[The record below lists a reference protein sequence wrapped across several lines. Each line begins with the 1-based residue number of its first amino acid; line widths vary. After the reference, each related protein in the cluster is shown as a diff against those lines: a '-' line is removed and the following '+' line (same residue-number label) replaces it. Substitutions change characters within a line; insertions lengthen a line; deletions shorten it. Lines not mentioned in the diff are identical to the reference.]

1 MSVKHKLL
9 QAAAGA
15 NTGDNAW
22 FSVLE
27 TETTGSGVGTKKI
40 SLDSAGNIYA
50 VGRWQSSYF
59 LVKYNKFGDVLW
71 EKNAAPLQLD
81 CVAIN
86 SEDDVIVGGTDDS
99 RFYLAKLNSDGNF
112 IWQTRYA
119 PQNFAKFTDIA
130 IDPLDDDICATG
142 YEAGFNNQK
151 DTTVMRFDTDGN
163 LLVRKVKDKGTDT
176 SHYMSTNPAIA
187 ANSRSEMIS
196 ATYHGGFLST
206 GVGAILTVLG
216 DNGSKS
222 WAKSFDTQYLGF
234 NDSGDGE
241 TFTDVVVNAN
251 NEIFA
256 VGQSRSWD
264 LDNGPGVVK
273 IFHGDAFGNEISH
286 KRFTLG
292 NLYPQPSHR
301 DHNMLPEAIAVDSES
316 NVIVTGYTYPKGGS
330 SKHISAFVFK
340 ATASGSVQWF
350 RFIDCVTSSGGD
362 VVYDVQVDNNDDI
375 ILGGTMHRDD
385 INSPFA
391 FVAKLP
397 GDGSGLGEYTDGST
411 YRIFYREGDF
421 TNNSGNLNPMDTD
434 GSDFSANNN
443 VASMESANASL
454 SDATSINPTY
464 MPIRETTSGY
474 WLSHKSWD
482 GSGSQ
487 TSNITFLTNYI
498 NDSAVDN
505 LGNVITVGSFE
516 TAINVGDAY
525 AIKHDSAG
533 NVLWEKR
540 FSGLNNEVFRGVDVD
555 SNNNIYIT
563 GSDAH
568 NGGNSISTVT
578 LKLNPDG
585 DVLWD
590 VEQGVANGPDDNG
603 VRVAIDSNDS
613 VYVLAETEQLGGSET
628 DAWIIKYNSD
638 GTTNRLRYFGV
649 GTNTSDTIGACDI
662 ITDSNNRVII
672 TGRQNK
678 QIGGGVSTMGT
689 YLAVYDSAGNLSWQK
704 AIYNDD
710 QGAHA
715 NNLQRDLAVDSQDN
729 IYLASYQYNLF
740 GDSLTHAYLLKFDSA
755 GNVVWERHLNT
766 FENGGSGTQNRHK
779 IAIDS
784 NDNIILMYN
793 TSDSTSRC
801 NLVKL
806 DTSGEIKGP
815 ALTFYNTGSIYGD
828 TGPTV
833 NGLYVDSNDDIII
846 SMWDSNPGYSSTV
859 MKIPN
864 DFSRVEKDKL
874 YYGLQEKYE
883 FGTSTP
889 IIVAR
894 SESGVNMHLGITAG
908 TFSSYTTNVGGDVGE
923 TVVTADT
930 SLTPVNFTS
939 NFRYLN
945 QLDLVPA
952 VGDEFLT
959 TYNYENYLVSSVTVN
974 VDDVF
979 STATDQSGSPVVQYP
994 ATRYQYNRYAPGE
1007 WFERTAASYGS
1018 FMFNSS
1024 NRALVGF
1031 ESDISSTD
1039 VAALIDVDFDNQTY
1053 TTLLNDTNFTS
1064 TGFNNLRYVEGGSHV
1079 FVSAGSGNQPGG
1091 YNFSTQS
1098 AFTPN
1103 LPASAGNNNSTRFYD
1118 PILNAVHEGSYVTH
1132 NETYDLW
1139 TFQANNATLQT
1150 EDASSYFNSNVGV
1163 TFRHWV
1169 PISMDEDYIYWIDN
1183 NRVGYSE
1190 KGPTVNDTIGDGT
1203 YTILSSNAFGV
1214 DDSGSNGD
1222 SWAFSESE
1230 CLPDIFGNIWIY
1242 NSNSSD
1248 PDYKKY
1254 RRLYRDPTTGVPTA
1268 TTVWEDP
1275 LAAFVPQ
1282 SDGSYAYF
1290 YRFDSVGRPDWQIVT
1305 LRIYDAATGL
1315 TWFPKYKIYSG
1326 GTPSSSAYNYVFE
1339 GPYGLD
1345 LPGNEIDGKTLFNR
1359 TVDSLTQFTV
1369 TLHRIP

>member
-163 LLVRKVKDKGTDT
+163 LLVRKVRDKSTDT
-176 SHYMSTNPAIA
+176 NHYMSTNPAIA

-196 ATYHGGFLST
+196 ATYHVGYSST
-206 GVGAILTVLG
+206 GVGAMLAVLG

-222 WAKSFDTQYLGF
+222 WAKSFDTQYPGT
-234 NDSGDGE
+234 NDSADGE

-256 VGQSRSWD
+256 VGQSRSWN
-264 LDNGPGVVK
+264 LNNGPGVVK

-286 KRFTLG
+286 KRFALG
-292 NLYPQPSHR
+292 NLYPQAYHR

-316 NVIVTGYTYPKGGS
+316 NVIVTGYTYPKDGS

-421 TNNSGNLNPMDTD
+421 TNSSIALNAMDTD
-434 GSDFSANNN
+434 GEDFNANNN
-443 VASMESANASL
+443 VASMESANGSL

-482 GSGSQ
+482 GTGSQ
-487 TSNITFLTNYI
+487 TSNITFLTNI
-498 NDSAVDN
+498 ITDCTVDN
-505 LGNVITVGSFE
+505 LNNVIVVGGIE
-516 TAINVGDAY
+516 TAVNAPDAY
-525 AIKHDSAG
+525 VAKYDTNG
-533 NVLWEKR
+533 DVLWEKR
-540 FSGLNNEVFRGVDVD
+540 FAGIDSERFYGVEVD
-555 SNNNIYIT
+555 SNNNIYVT
-563 GSDAH
+563 GNDDH
-568 NGGNSISTVT
+568 NGGNSVSTVT
-578 LKLNPDG
+578 LKLNTDG
-585 DVLWD
+585 DVVWD
-590 VEQGVANGPDDNG
+590 IERGVANGPDDIAYDI
-603 VRVAIDSNDS
+603 AIDSNDNI
-613 VYVLAETEQLGGSET
+613 YVLADTEQLGGSEL
-628 DAWIIKYNSD
+628 DVWIAKYNSSD
-638 GTTNRLRYFGV
+638 GSSPYDRYYGI
-649 GTNTSDTIGACDI
+649 GTSTSDNVRGCAITI
-662 ITDSNNRVII
+662 DSNDRVIF
-672 TGRQNK
+672 TGYQN
-678 QIGGGVSTMGT
+678 QYTGGGTSTGGT
-689 YLAVYDSAGNLSWQK
+689 YLAVFDSNGTLAWQK

-710 QGAHA
+710 QGAHV
-715 NNLQRDLAVDSQDN
+715 NGGKQRDLAIDSQDN
-729 IYLASYQYNLF
+729 IYLIFNAGDLF
-740 GDSLTHAYLLKFDSA
+740 GTGITHCCVLKFDSS
-755 GNVVWERHLNT
+755 GNNVWERHLNVKDNSGSNT
-766 FENGGSGTQNRHK
+766 SGGHN

-784 NDNIILMYN
+784 NDNIVVTFNSSSASHFI
-793 TSDSTSRC
+793 
-801 NLVKL
+801 KL
-806 DTSGEIKGP
+806 DTSGEIQGP
-815 ALTFYNTGSIYGD
+815 ALTLYNPNT
-828 TGPTV
+828 
-833 NGLYVDSNDDIII
+833 LYSDIGVLLAKIIFDSNDDLVIAGYE
-846 SMWDSNPGYSSTV
+846 SNPLYASFAL
-859 MKIPN
+859 KIPN
-864 DFSRVEKDKL
+864 DFSRVEKDKQ

-894 SESGVNMHLGITAG
+894 SESGVNTHIGITAG
-908 TFSSYTTNVGGDVGE
+908 GMSLYGSAVGADVGE
-923 TVVTADT
+923 TVVSSNT
-930 SLTPVNFTS
+930 SLTPNNYTS
-939 NFRYLN
+939 SFRYLN

-959 TYNYENYLVSSVTVN
+959 TYNYENYLVSSITVN

-994 ATRYQYNRYAPGE
+994 YPRYQFNRYAPGE
-1007 WFERTAASYGS
+1007 WFERAYATSGS
-1018 FMFNSS
+1018 FMFNNS

-1053 TTLLNDTNFTS
+1053 TTLLNDSNFTS
-1064 TGFNNLRYVEGGSHV
+1064 GGFNNIRYVEGGSHV
-1079 FVSAGSGNQPGG
+1079 FVSAGSANSPGG
-1091 YNFSTQS
+1091 YRFDTQS
-1098 AFTPN
+1098 AFTPS
-1103 LPASAGNNNSTRFYD
+1103 LPGSAGNNNSYKFYD
-1118 PILNAVHEGSYVTH
+1118 PILNSVHEGSYDTQNVAT
-1132 NETYDLW
+1132 DLW
-1139 TFQANNATLQT
+1139 TFQANTATVLT
-1150 EDASSYFNSNVGV
+1150 EDASDYVNQGVDVGQ
-1163 TFRHWV
+1163 RHWV
-1169 PISMDEDYIYWIDN
+1169 PISMDEDYIYWIDHE
-1183 NRVGYSE
+1183 RCGYSE
-1190 KGPTVNDTIGDGT
+1190 KGTTVNDTITDNT
-1203 YTILSSNAFGV
+1203 YTILASTTGIANNPGNNDTWAWR
-1214 DDSGSNGD
+1214 DSD
-1222 SWAFSESE
+1222 
-1230 CLPDIFGNIWIY
+1230 CVPDIFGNIWMRS
-1242 NSNSSD
+1242 SNSADSN
-1248 PDYKKY
+1248 YNKY
-1254 RRLYRDPTTGVPTA
+1254 RRIYRDPSTGIPQITSTSA
-1268 TTVWEDP
+1268 WEDP
-1275 LAAFVPQ
+1275 LAAFIPQ
-1282 SDGSYAYF
+1282 STGSYAYF
-1290 YRFDSVGRPDWQIVT
+1290 HRFDSVGRPDWQIAT
-1305 LRIYDAATGL
+1305 LYVYDAAAGIS
-1315 TWFPKYKIYSG
+1315 WFPKYKIYSG

-1345 LPGNEIDGKTLFNR
+1345 LPGVEVDGKTLFNR

-1369 TLHRIP
+1369 TLHRMP